1 MASAD
6 TAALRRAREEP
17 AVPTLEEED
26 AERPS
31 LAGESPRPV
40 NRMKSAL
47 ARLGI
52 GGVKPQLRKA
62 RQGLEA
68 VLTPE
73 DMRIPQNRLAE
84 IRRDMAWLAMLREQI
99 KAIEKTRL
107 ERLQQAPRQGPHA
120 MVLVLA
126 RIIGAGV
133 DNADMLVRE
142 ILSKNSP
149 RICQGLAGRTLRRA
163 QERSPD
169 AVTGSSL
176 QDSQANHNRP
186 YM

>member
-1 MASAD
+1 
-6 TAALRRAREEP
+6 
-17 AVPTLEEED
+17 VC
-26 AERPS
+26 
-31 LAGESPRPV
+31 
-40 NRMKSAL
+40 
-47 ARLGI
+47 
-52 GGVKPQLRKA
+52 PQLRKA

-73 DMRIPQNRLAE
+73 DMPIPQNRLAE

-149 RICQGLAGRTLRRA
+149 RTCQEFAKDLRDEPFGGRRSGRPIRLLAPPCRIAKRITTALICKA
-163 QERSPD
+163 PD
-169 AVTGSSL
+169 RDTPLVLGSARVKHESEK
-176 QDSQANHNRP
+176 AYR
-186 YM
+186 

>member
-1 MASAD
+1 VARAD
-6 TAALRRAREEP
+6 TAALRQAREEP

-47 ARLGI
+47 ARLSI

-73 DMRIPQNRLAE
+73 DMPIPQNRLAE

-99 KAIEKTRL
+99 KAKTRL

-149 RICQGLAGRTLRRA
+149 RTCQEFAKDLRDEAFGGRRSVARYGYCLLLAG
-163 QERSPD
+163 
-169 AVTGSSL
+169 
-176 QDSQANHNRP
+176 
-186 YM
+186 